1 MFEYYQLHKTQLL
14 FDEEI
19 NLNMKSIS
27 ISSTTQQPLQNL
39 IKKKN
44 QTLSWWKVFLYYQLP
59 KKKTHFQFD
68 KRNYILTWKVFE
80 YHQLY
85 KTHLNS

>member
-27 ISSTTQQPLQNL
+27 ISSTTQQSLQNL
-39 IKKKN
+39 MKKKKSN
-44 QTLSWWKVFLYYQLP
+44 FKLKRVSIISTT
-59 KKKTHFQFD
+59 KKKPTSNLIKEIIF
-68 KRNYILTWKVFE
+68 
-80 YHQLY
+80 
-85 KTHLNS
+85 

>member
-27 ISSTTQQPLQNL
+27 ILSTTQQSLQNL
-39 IKKKN
+39 MKKKKSN
-44 QTLSWWKVFLYYQLP
+44 FKLKRVSIISTT
-59 KKKTHFQFD
+59 KKKTHIQFD

-80 YHQLY
+80 YHKLY